1 MWHFKVS
8 GRSRAMDN
16 KIYVLND
23 MTGFRAIVDADGIT
37 IEENKNLSMALNTKY
52 IALLIKLTSRY
63 SDINKLYKALCH
75 ELKFSYT
82 CVIWGY

>member
-1 MWHFKVS
+1 M
-8 GRSRAMDN
+8 GN
-16 KIYVLND
+16 KIYVLNE
-23 MTGFRAIVDADGIT
+23 MTGFRAVIDADGIT
-37 IEENKNLSMALNTKY
+37 VQENKNLHMALNTQY

-82 CVIWGY
+82 CAIRGF

>member
-1 MWHFKVS
+1 
-8 GRSRAMDN
+8 
-16 KIYVLND
+16 

-52 IALLIKLTSRY
+52 IALLIRLTSRY
-63 SDINKLYKALCH
+63 SDISKLYTALCH

-82 CVIWGY
+82 CAIRGY